1 MGKVALLF
9 AGQGAQH
16 PGMGQELY
24 ASEPAV
30 KETFDA
36 LEQSMPGLTKLC
48 FEGTKEELTRTEN
61 TQPAVFALDLAVA
74 RALAAHGV
82 KADAV
87 AGFSLGE
94 VAALTFAAAMTD
106 EQGFALVRHRGDLMA
121 KACQENPGGMR
132 AVVKLDAPVVEDLAQ
147 KAGAWPVNYNSPQQ
161 TVVAGPAEA
170 LEKLDDL
177 VREAKGRALKVA
189 VAGAFHSPFM
199 QPAADGLAQ
208 YLAQHPLAP
217 AQVEVWA
224 NMTGEPYPTDT
235 AQMAEVLATQPAH
248 AVRWTHTLEGMKAQ
262 GFDTFV
268 EVGPGKTLTKLV
280 QRTLDGVTAL
290 VCETPEQL
298 SAVLEAVGKE

>member
-1 MGKVALLF
+1 
-9 AGQGAQH
+9 
-16 PGMGQELY
+16 
-24 ASEPAV
+24 
-30 KETFDA
+30 
-36 LEQSMPGLTKLC
+36 
-48 FEGTKEELTRTEN
+48 
-61 TQPAVFALDLAVA
+61 
-74 RALAAHGV
+74 
-82 KADAV
+82 
-87 AGFSLGE
+87 
-94 VAALTFAAAMTD
+94 MTD

-290 VCETPEQL
+290 ACETPEQL